1 MNEMKSTLKTLMI
14 AAVSALVTLAAHDYF
29 SNEKLKL

>member
-1 MNEMKSTLKTLMI
+1 MNMKSTLKTLMV

-29 SNEKLKL
+29 SQ